1 MRTLLVP
8 SNHGGSHGG
17 YNNPYQHHRD
27 GSSSTYC
34 DASYEKA
41 TRYGSSNIRQGQA
54 GKAKGGSPNHGTPES
69 GVAKGGGASKFS
81 KNRDCL
87 IHGVDCGH
95 NSHQCKVLKAHA
107 TKVKAQFEAQ
117 PRKFVYKK
125 SQNYKRP
132 GGENQATTGTER
144 KYTKS
149 EVQQLMKNFS
159 TKLNVENF
167 NMEIEPETMAEEME
181 VDQALEELLNK

>member
-1 MRTLLVP
+1 M
-8 SNHGGSHGG
+8 
-17 YNNPYQHHRD
+17 
-27 GSSSTYC
+27 
-34 DASYEKA
+34 
-41 TRYGSSNIRQGQA
+41 
-54 GKAKGGSPNHGTPES
+54 
-69 GVAKGGGASKFS
+69 
-81 KNRDCL
+81 
-87 IHGVDCGH
+87 
-95 NSHQCKVLKAHA
+95 LKAHA

-117 PRKFVYKK
+117 LRKFVYKK

-167 NMEIEPETMAEEME
+167 NMEIEPETMAEEMD